1 MYVIETY
8 WTKIGLKL
16 KLKSDWKGKEEN
28 FEFYSAYLEYNKNMC
43 QKRSR
48 LFHLLLKN
56 DKLNGEIKLK
66 TENVQSNPSLRLK
79 RIS

>member
-1 MYVIETY
+1 MYVIETH

-28 FEFYSAYLEYNKNMC
+28 FEFYSAYLEYKN
-43 QKRSR
+43 
-48 LFHLLLKN
+48 LLLKN